1 MQPDELARYMDHTC
15 LKATATPVMID
26 TLCREAREWGMASV
40 CVPPAYIREARAR
53 LRNTEVR
60 VGTVV
65 GFPFGYTAPSVK
77 LVEAKTARQH
87 GAEEL
92 DIVLQLGRFKGGE
105 RRGVEEELHS
115 IVKATPE
122 LTHKVII
129 ECSSL
134 TEEEMRAAVKIV
146 VNVGAAFVKTGTGFG
161 PDGAGLD
168 QVQFLVE
175 EAAGRLQV
183 KASGGIRTLETTLA
197 FIEAGATRIGTS
209 AAVEILSAAAEQS
222 DPA

>member
-15 LKATATPVMID
+15 LKATATPEMID
-26 TLCREAREWGMASV
+26 TLCREAREWAMASV

-60 VGTVV
+60 VGTVI

-92 DIVLQLGRFKGGE
+92 DVVLQLGRFKGGE
-105 RRGVEEELHS
+105 RRGVEEELRS
-115 IVKATPE
+115 IVKATAE

-129 ECSSL
+129 ECPSL
-134 TEEEMRAAVKIV
+134 TEEEMRAAVQIV
-146 VNVGAAFVKTGTGFG
+146 LNAGAAFVKTSTGFG
-161 PDGAGLD
+161 ANGAILD
-168 QVQFLVE
+168 DVQLLVE
-175 EAAGRLQV
+175 EAAGRLHV
-183 KASGGIRTLETTLA
+183 KASGGIRTLEATLA
-197 FIEAGATRIGTS
+197 FIEAGATRIGTT
-209 AAVEILSAAAEQS
+209 AAVEILSAAAAQS
-222 DPA
+222 E

>member
-1 MQPDELARYMDHTC
+1 MQPDELARYLDHTC
-15 LKATATPVMID
+15 LKATATPDMID
-26 TLCREAREWGMASV
+26 ALCREARDWAMASV

-60 VGTVV
+60 VGTVI
-65 GFPFGYTAPSVK
+65 GFPFGYSASSVK

-92 DIVLQLGRFKGGE
+92 DVVLQLGRFKGGE
-105 RRGVEEELHS
+105 RRGVEEELRG
-115 IVKATPE
+115 IVQATPE

-129 ECSSL
+129 ECPSL
-134 TEEEMRAAVKIV
+134 TEEEMRAAVQIV
-146 VNVGAAFVKTGTGFG
+146 LNAGAAFVKTSTGFG
-161 PDGAGLD
+161 PNGARLED
-168 QVQFLVE
+168 VQLLVE

-183 KASGGIRTLETTLA
+183 KASGGIRTLDAALT

-209 AAVEILSAAAEQS
+209 AAAEILSEASARSE
-222 DPA
+222 

>member
-1 MQPDELARYMDHTC
+1 MQPDELARHMDHTC
-15 LKATATPVMID
+15 LKATATPEMID
-26 TLCREAREWGMASV
+26 TLCREAREWAMASV

-60 VGTVV
+60 VGTVI

-92 DIVLQLGRFKGGE
+92 DVVLQLGRFKGGE
-105 RRGVEEELHS
+105 RRGVEEELRS

-129 ECSSL
+129 ECPSL
-134 TEEEMRAAVKIV
+134 TEEEMHAAVQIV
-146 VNVGAAFVKTGTGFG
+146 LSAGAAFVKTSSGFG
-161 PDGAGLD
+161 PNGARLED
-168 QVQFLVE
+168 VQLLVE

-183 KASGGIRTLETTLA
+183 KASGGIRTLEDALA

-209 AAVEILSAAAEQS
+209 VAAQILSASSTTES
-222 DPA
+222 E